1 MSALRLDKTI
11 TVRELVFLRDEMRQ
25 RLRDAPRHSD
35 LRLELRGAIR
45 GLGMAIATAI
55 SDHERKGPTA
65 RKGRACQG
73 K

>member
-1 MSALRLDKTI
+1 MVPRRLNKSI
-11 TVRELVFLRDEMRQ
+11 AVRDLVTLRDEMR
-25 RLRDAPRHSD
+25 RRWRAAPLHSD

-65 RKGRACQG
+65 RNGRACQG

>member
-1 MSALRLDKTI
+1 MVARRLNKCI
-11 TVRELVFLRDEMRQ
+11 SVRELVTLRDEMR
-25 RLRDAPRHSD
+25 RRWRAAPLHSD

-45 GLGMAIATAI
+45 GLGLAIAAAI

-65 RKGRACQG
+65 RKGHACQG

>member
-1 MSALRLDKTI
+1 MSAIRLDKNI

-45 GLGMAIATAI
+45 GLGMAIAYA
-55 SDHERKGPTA
+55 SGDHERKGP
-65 RKGRACQG
+65 RERRVRMHDH
-73 K
+73 